1 MEGCCNKITAC
12 KGKCAGCDIAW
23 IMRHHELQAL
33 VAPSLRCVTPANAH
47 PTVSLPC
54 QADTPWRKVAAKL
67 EGEPAYE
74 ELDKVDRV
82 DVYAEYI
89 RCLTADRAH
98 SA

>member
-1 MEGCCNKITAC
+1 MEHRLCFQCTT
-12 KGKCAGCDIAW
+12 DSV
-23 IMRHHELQAL
+23 LL
-33 VAPSLRCVTPANAH
+33 L
-47 PTVSLPC
+47 L

-89 RCLTADRAH
+89 R
-98 SA
+98 

>member
-1 MEGCCNKITAC
+1 MYLFQQTTTC
-12 KGKCAGCDIAW
+12 
-23 IMRHHELQAL
+23 M
-33 VAPSLRCVTPANAH
+33 P
-47 PTVSLPC
+47 LPL

-89 RCLTADRAH
+89 R
-98 SA
+98 

>member
-1 MEGCCNKITAC
+1 
-12 KGKCAGCDIAW
+12 
-23 IMRHHELQAL
+23 LL
-33 VAPSLRCVTPANAH
+33 L
-47 PTVSLPC
+47 L

-89 RCLTADRAH
+89 R
-98 SA
+98 